1 MKNKQIR
8 EMLNVQQVQY
18 ESKQTLE
25 IMRQNT
31 SYPTTRKFNYITFA
45 AVNIILLLMAVGACF
60 SGDGQQTVIGIFVAL
75 ILFILNLLAREA
87 INMITDIADSSVTQV
102 QLLKKMQKKTERNDF

>member
-1 MKNKQIR
+1 MKNKRIR

-45 AVNIILLLMAVGACF
+45 AVNIILLLIAVGACF
-60 SGDGQQTVIGIFVAL
+60 SGDGQQFVIGLFVAL

-102 QLLKKMQKKTERNDF
+102 QILRKMQKKPERNDL

>member
-1 MKNKQIR
+1 
-8 EMLNVQQVQY
+8 MLNVQQVQY

-45 AVNIILLLMAVGACF
+45 AVNIILLLIAVGACF
-60 SGDGQQTVIGIFVAL
+60 SGYGQQLVIGLFVAL

-102 QLLKKMQKKTERNDF
+102 QILRKMQKKPERNNL